1 MNIWQL
7 KTFCAVVEKK
17 SFTKA
22 ADAVRLT
29 QPSISAQIAEL
40 EKFYGTQLL
49 VRKGREVTP
58 TEGGKL
64 LYRHARRILRQV
76 DISREALGQL
86 DNLTRGTLI
95 VGASTIPGVYLLPKL
110 LSDFKEQYP
119 EVQVSMSITDS
130 KDIID
135 RVSEGELE
143 LGVVGKKTKDKK
155 LEFISLAEDKIV
167 LIVPPR
173 SNLTKK
179 PFITLNELKKIPVIM
194 REDGSGTRATVQKA
208 MKNKGIRFRD
218 LNVVMELGSTEAA
231 KNGVIAGLGVSFVS
245 RWAIEREIELRSLR
259 EVPVEKMDIHRHF
272 YLVTRKRWPL
282 SRATQA
288 FIDSCVSKAIITMD
302 EGQ

>member
-22 ADAVRLT
+22 ADVVRLT

-40 EKFYGTQLL
+40 EKFYGTPLL

-64 LYRHARRILRQV
+64 LYRYARRILRQV
-76 DISREALGQL
+76 DISKETLGQL
-86 DNLTRGTLI
+86 DKLTRGTLI

-110 LSDFKEQYP
+110 LSDFNEQYP
-119 EVQVSMSITDS
+119 EVQISMSITDS

-135 RVSEGELE
+135 RVTEGELE
-143 LGVVGKKTKDKK
+143 LGVVGKKTKDNK
-155 LEFISLAEDKIV
+155 LEFISLAEDRIV

-173 SNLTKK
+173 SDLTKQ
-179 PFITLNELKKIPVIM
+179 PFIPLNELKKIPVIM
-194 REDGSGTRATVQKA
+194 REDGSGTRATVRKA
-208 MKNKGIRFRD
+208 MKKVGIRFRD
-218 LNVVMELGSTEAA
+218 LNVIMELGSTEAA

-245 RWAIEREIELRSLR
+245 RWAIEREIKLGLLQ

-272 YLVTRKRWPL
+272 YIVTRKSWPL

-288 FIDSCVSKAIITMD
+288 FIDSCISKAIISMD
-302 EGQ
+302 GDQ